1 MDITGFNTLA
11 SQLRPRLHEAA
22 TRWLA
27 EAPRG
32 CDTPDDVV
40 QDTLL
45 RLWAVRDTLESYSSV
60 EALAM
65 VSARRTAI
73 DAMRR
78 SASRPAGT
86 IDDHIDLETDF
97 PAPDDAADLSI
108 AEALAS
114 RLLIRLPDRQALVV
128 KMRHADGLEMAEI
141 ASLTG
146 MTEGNIRTLL
156 TRGRQ
161 RLRQLYESS
170 IALS

>member
-22 TRWLA
+22 SRWLA

-45 RLWAVRDTLESYSSV
+45 RLWAVRDTLKSDQSI

-65 VSARRTAI
+65 VAARHIAF
-73 DAMRR
+73 DALRR
-78 SASRPAGT
+78 SSSRPTGVF
-86 IDDHIDLETDF
+86 DDRLDPEANLL
-97 PAPDDAADLSI
+97 APDEAADLSI

-114 RLLIRLPDRQALVV
+114 QLLSRLPDRQALVV
-128 KMRHADGLEMAEI
+128 KMRHADGLELAEI

-146 MTEGNIRTLL
+146 ISEGNIRTLL

-161 RLRQLYESS
+161 RLRQLYELST
-170 IALS
+170 ALS